1 MGKGGRGSKEVIEK
15 SLRKVRMSEQKKET
29 WITFVALSTAAM
41 AVLAAITTLYVGKY
55 SSRTVLQQAQESDQ
69 WAFYQAKSIKSHT
82 YELQKQMMDL
92 QYLTLKGKLTR
103 ELSEKF
109 EKTLSGYEENL
120 KRYEKEK
127 KEIKDKAE
135 QLGKEKQAAQL
146 HGANFGF
153 ALIFLQIAIMLSSIS
168 AISKKK
174 PLWYLGLATSGVG
187 VFFFFDGFYLFY

>member
-1 MGKGGRGSKEVIEK
+1 
-15 SLRKVRMSEQKKET
+15 MSEQKKEV

-55 SSRTVLQQAQESDQ
+55 SSRTVLTQAQESDQ